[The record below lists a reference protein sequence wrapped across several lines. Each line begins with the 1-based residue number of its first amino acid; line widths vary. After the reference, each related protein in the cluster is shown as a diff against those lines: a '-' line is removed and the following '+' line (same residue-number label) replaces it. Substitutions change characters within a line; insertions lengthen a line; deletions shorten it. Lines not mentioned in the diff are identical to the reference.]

1 MQVWAVYYEPALFSE
16 DLYNAGLSL
25 VDPESATRIKRFFRR
40 EDACRTLIGRLLPRM
55 MLRDHGV
62 LPRAITFGATE
73 ARKPYIITP
82 ILDPPV
88 AFNVSHDNGLVAMV
102 FGPGTANP
110 PAYTIGIDVMKVR
123 IPGRESFRSFVETVG
138 DQASLTALE
147 RRCLLS
153 PEVSQDEALRRFFWI
168 WTIKEAYTKAL
179 GLGLGFDFNR
189 VEFDVT
195 SDIIRIDGAVPPGW
209 QFRKFELVQGQDVYL
224 GVVAEFT
231 GGTETVITSENEAR
245 PWLVTYD
252 AHLFVQRA
260 VRELQTEEDTDCIL

>member
-1 MQVWAVYYEPALFSE
+1 MQVWAVYYDPTLFSE
-16 DLYNAGLSL
+16 DLYHAGISV
-25 VDPESATRIKRFFRR
+25 VDPESATRIRKFFRR

-55 MLRDHGV
+55 MLRDCGV
-62 LPRAITFGATE
+62 LPQAMTFGATE
-73 ARKPYIITP
+73 ARKPYITSP
-82 ILDPPV
+82 YLDPPV

-110 PAYTIGIDVMKVR
+110 PSFTIGIDVMKIR

-138 DQASLTALE
+138 DQLTALE

-168 WTIKEAYTKAL
+168 WTVKEAYTKAL
-179 GLGLGFDFNR
+179 GLGLGFDFSR

-195 SDIIRIDGAVPPGW
+195 SDIIRVDGTVPPGW
-209 QFRKFELVQGQDVYL
+209 QFKKFELVQGQDVYL

-231 GGTETVITSENEAR
+231 GGTETTITSENEAH
-245 PWLVTYD
+245 PWLTIYD
-252 AHLFVQRA
+252 AHLFVLRA
-260 VRELQTEEDTDCIL
+260 VRELQTEEVQD